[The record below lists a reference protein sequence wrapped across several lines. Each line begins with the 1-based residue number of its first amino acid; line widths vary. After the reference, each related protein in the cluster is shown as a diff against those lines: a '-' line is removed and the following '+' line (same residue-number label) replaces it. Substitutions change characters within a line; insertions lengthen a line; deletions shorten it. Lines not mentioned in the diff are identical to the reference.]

1 MKKNVFQRLW
11 EWILSLFPKQEI
23 EIPEPKKEEPI
34 PEEPEEV
41 PPATEPEP
49 EPEPEPEEEEEEE
62 EEEEGIVS
70 PWGINPVKAELSD
83 IKSSSKLNGFIS
95 VDNINGYKVIHE
107 HFHTI
112 SDMLKCFRRRE
123 NNIVMREE
131 HESQEPE
138 KDYTWYG
145 TNSYEEAV
153 KLLREGYIEILP
165 RIKSEYKKNVDILS
179 EKFSISK
186 SRPIDS
192 FCGGIPN
199 VPNMLLGLPKTMLN
213 RNPIVRRIKTI
224 DIVYSPTGPGYV
236 GPKRFIEAGIALLS
250 AIELIERSRI
260 QIRLISC
267 FASSYIMDEAI
278 FGTVVIKEYSDRLD
292 IQKLCF
298 PLAHPSMLRRI
309 GFKFTETVPGMTRN
323 FADGYGRAMEYS
335 QFCSLYKRKP
345 QTVLLSMNLIMQFQN
360 NVEKL
365 INFIEEN
372 ARRK

>member
-11 EWILSLFPKQEI
+11 EWILSLFPKQEV
-23 EIPEPKKEEPI
+23 EIPEPKEEEPA

-41 PPATEPEP
+41 PPAS
-49 EPEPEPEEEEEEE
+49 EPEPEEEEEEE
-62 EEEEGIVS
+62 EEENSIVS
-70 PWGINPVKAELSD
+70 PWGTTPVKAELSD
-83 IKSSSKLNGFIS
+83 IKGSSKLRGFIR
-95 VDNINGYKVIHE
+95 VDNISGYRVIHE

-112 SDMLKCFRRRE
+112 NDMLECFRRRE
-123 NNIVMREE
+123 NNRVMRNEYSSQKSEE
-131 HESQEPE
+131 E
-138 KDYTWYG
+138 DCTWYG
-145 TNSYEEAV
+145 TDSYEEAV
-153 KLLREGYIEILP
+153 KLLREGYVEILP
-165 RIKSEYKKNVDILS
+165 RIKSEYKKNVNILS

-199 VPNMLLGLPKTMLN
+199 VPNTLLGLPKTMLN
-213 RNPIVRRIKTI
+213 RDPIVRRIKTI
-224 DIVYSPTGPGYV
+224 DIVYSLVGPGYV
-236 GPKRFIEAGIALLS
+236 KPKRFIEAGIALLS
-250 AIELIERSRI
+250 AIELIEKSRI
-260 QIRLISC
+260 QIKLISC
-267 FASSYIMDEAI
+267 FDSSYVGNEAI
-278 FGTVVIKEYSDRLD
+278 IGTVVIKEYSDRLD

-309 GFKFTETVPGMTRN
+309 GFKFTETVPGMTRD
-323 FADGYGRAMEYS
+323 FSQGYGRSMEYS

-345 QTVLLSMNLIMQFQN
+345 QTVLLTLDRIMGFRN

>member
-1 MKKNVFQRLW
+1 MKKNFFFQRLW
-11 EWILSLFPKQEI
+11 EWILSLLPKQEI
-23 EIPEPKKEEPI
+23 EIPKPKEEEPI
-34 PEEPEEV
+34 PKEPEGV
-41 PPATEPEP
+41 PPASEPEP

-62 EEEEGIVS
+62 KNSIVS
-70 PWGINPVKAELSD
+70 PWGINPIKAELSD
-83 IKSSSKLNGFIS
+83 VKSSSKLNGFIS

-112 SDMLKCFRRRE
+112 NDMLKCFGRRK
-123 NNIVMREE
+123 NNRVMKGVYS
-131 HESQEPE
+131 SQRSERRYP
-138 KDYTWYG
+138 WYG

-153 KLLREGYIEILP
+153 KLLREGYVEILP
-165 RIKSEYKKNVDILS
+165 RVTSEYKKNVNILS

-199 VPNMLLGLPKTMLN
+199 VPNTLLGLPKTMLN
-213 RNPIVRRIKTI
+213 RDPIVRRIKTI
-224 DIVYSPTGPGYV
+224 DIIYSPTGPYRV
-236 GPKRFIEAGIALLS
+236 KPRRFIEAGIALLS

-267 FASSYIMDEAI
+267 FTSSHIQGEAI
-278 FGTVVIKEYSDRLD
+278 IGTVVVKEYSDRLD
-292 IQKLCF
+292 IRKLCF

-309 GFKFTETVPGMTRN
+309 GFKFTETVPGMSSDFTN
-323 FADGYGRAMEYS
+323 GYGLAMDYS

-345 QTVLLSMNLIMQFQN
+345 QTVLLTLDLIMRFQN

>member
-23 EIPEPKKEEPI
+23 EIPKPKEEEPI
-34 PEEPEEV
+34 PEEPEGV

-49 EPEPEPEEEEEEE
+49 EPEEEEEEG
-62 EEEEGIVS
+62 GIVS
-70 PWGINPVKAELSD
+70 PWGMNPIKGELSE
-83 IKSSSKLNGFIS
+83 IKGSSKLNGFIS

-112 SDMLKCFRRRE
+112 NDMLECFRRRE
-123 NNIVMREE
+123 NNRVMRNEYS
-131 HESQEPE
+131 SQRSE

-153 KLLREGYIEILP
+153 KLLREGYVEILP
-165 RIKSEYKKNVDILS
+165 RVKSEYKKNVNILS

-199 VPNMLLGLPKTMLN
+199 VPNTLLGLPKTMLN
-213 RNPIVRRIKTI
+213 RDPIVRRIKTI
-224 DIVYSPTGPGYV
+224 DIVYSPAGPCYV
-236 GPKRFIEAGIALLS
+236 KPKRFIEAGIALLS
-250 AIELIERSRI
+250 AIELMERSRI

-267 FASSYIMDEAI
+267 FVSSYVWGEALI
-278 FGTVVIKEYSDRLD
+278 GTVVIKEYSDRLD

-309 GFKFTETVPGMTRN
+309 GFKFTETVPGMTKD
-323 FADGYGRAMEYS
+323 FSDGYGRPMEYS

-345 QTVLLSMNLIMQFQN
+345 QTVLLTLDLIMGFQN

>member
-23 EIPEPKKEEPI
+23 EIPKPKEEEPI
-34 PEEPEEV
+34 PEEPEGV
-41 PPATEPEP
+41 PPATEP

-62 EEEEGIVS
+62 EEGIVS
-70 PWGINPVKAELSD
+70 PWGTTPVRTELSD
-83 IKSSSKLNGFIS
+83 IRGSSKLRGFIRI
-95 VDNINGYKVIHE
+95 DNISGYRVIHE

-112 SDMLKCFRRRE
+112 NDMLGCFRRRG
-123 NNIVMREE
+123 NNEVMRET
-131 HESQEPE
+131 HESQSPE
-138 KDYTWYG
+138 RDHSWYG

-153 KLLREGYIEILP
+153 RLFREGYTEILP
-165 RIKSEYKKNVDILS
+165 RVRSEYKKNVNVLS
-179 EKFSISK
+179 EKLSISK

-213 RNPIVRRIKTI
+213 RDPIVRRIKTI
-224 DIVYSPTGPGYV
+224 DIVYSLSGPGHV
-236 GPKRFIEAGIALLS
+236 RPARFIEAGIALLS
-250 AIELIERSRI
+250 AIELIEKSRI
-260 QIRLISC
+260 QIKLISC
-267 FASSYIMDEAI
+267 FDSSYAGNEAVI
-278 FGTVVIKEYSDRLD
+278 GTVVVKEYADRLD

-309 GFKFTETVPGMTRN
+309 GFKFNETVPGMT
-323 FADGYGRAMEYS
+323 ADFTIGYGRAMDYS

-345 QTVLLSMNLIMQFQN
+345 QTVLLTLDLIMGFQN

>member
-11 EWILSLFPKQEI
+11 EQILSLFPKQ

-34 PEEPEEV
+34 PEEPKEV

-49 EPEPEPEEEEEEE
+49 EPEPEPEEE

-123 NNIVMREE
+123 NNMVMREE

-153 KLLREGYIEILP
+153 KLLREGYVEILP

-224 DIVYSPTGPGYV
+224 DIVYSPTGPCYV
-236 GPKRFIEAGIALLS
+236 EPKRFIEAGIALLS

-309 GFKFTETVPGMTRN
+309 GFKLIETVPGMTRN
-323 FADGYGRAMEYS
+323 FVGSYGQAMEYS

>member
-23 EIPEPKKEEPI
+23 EIPKPKEEEPI
-34 PEEPEEV
+34 PEEPKGV
-41 PPATEPEP
+41 PPAT
-49 EPEPEPEEEEEEE
+49 EPEEEEEEE
-62 EEEEGIVS
+62 EEKTSIIS
-70 PWGINPVKAELSD
+70 PWGTNPSKSELSD

-95 VDNINGYKVIHE
+95 IDNIGGYKVIHE

-112 SDMLKCFRRRE
+112 NDMLKCFRRRE
-123 NNIVMREE
+123 NNEVMREKGS
-131 HESQEPE
+131 SQKPE
-138 KDYTWYG
+138 RNYTWYG

-153 KLLREGYIEILP
+153 DLLREGYVEILP
-165 RIKSEYKKNVDILS
+165 MVKSEYKKNVNILS

-213 RNPIVRRIKTI
+213 RNPIIHRIKTI
-224 DIVYSPTGPGYV
+224 DIVYSPTGPYYV
-236 GPKRFIEAGIALLS
+236 RPRRFIEAGIALLS
-250 AIELIERSRI
+250 AIELIEKSRI

-267 FASSYIMDEAI
+267 FTSSYFDDEAI

-309 GFKFTETVPGMTRN
+309 GFKFTETVPGITRN
-323 FADGYGRAMEYS
+323 FRIGYGQAMDYS
-335 QFCSLYKRKP
+335 EFCSLYKRKP
-345 QTVLLSMNLIMQFQN
+345 QTVLLSMDLIMQFQN

-365 INFIEEN
+365 INFIKEN